1 MEPLTTENQEIVNSL
16 MGHKPFRI
24 TAGPPS
30 EHSGNAPSV
39 YDIHW
44 DAGGGYIS
52 TQRLKFQDGPI
63 GEVGWNGIID
73 EALTAIL
80 IHRLE
85 CWQAGQYANRENALA
100 KTALEE
106 SLLWRLKRTLDRELR
121 GVEGTH
127 KV

>member
-1 MEPLTTENQEIVNSL
+1 

-24 TAGPPS
+24 FAGPPS
-30 EHSGNAPSV
+30 ELAGNAPWI
-39 YDIHW
+39 YWIEWEGAD
-44 DAGGGYIS
+44 GYKETHS
-52 TQRLKFQDGPI
+52 LRFQEGPI

-73 EALTAIL
+73 EALIAIL

-85 CWQAGQYANRENALA
+85 CWQAGQFANRENALA

-106 SLLWRLKRTLDRELR
+106 SLLWRLKRTLDREAR